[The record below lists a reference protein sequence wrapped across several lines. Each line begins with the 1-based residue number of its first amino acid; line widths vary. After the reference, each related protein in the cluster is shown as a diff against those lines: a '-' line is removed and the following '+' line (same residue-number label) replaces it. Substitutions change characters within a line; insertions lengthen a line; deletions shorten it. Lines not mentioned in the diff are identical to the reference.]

1 MSFLR
6 EITRDYISAYRVATS
21 SYKAL
26 PIHFIFATIGML
38 AITALGTAIP
48 YFLRESTNALSHPD
62 YGFSKQSALFFAT
75 AYGVSW
81 TGARITEWIKTAFSA
96 AMLARCD
103 AAFQNSYYSHLI
115 RVEYSKLSK
124 LDPGTIASIISRSR
138 AAFSALTFTL
148 FWIIA
153 PTIFQLALTTTVL
166 WRLTGLSFALAFVIS
181 MLALFA
187 ATWTL
192 AARTKSAHAEIFGAS
207 NLLSS
212 HLIEKLG
219 FMTDI
224 KVNDAYGR
232 EERSLERILG
242 RYVNQVSRGNARL
255 SLLLALQ
262 ALLTGIALTV
272 FTVIAAAAVTRGK
285 FSVGDFVM
293 VTGYIVA
300 LTAPFTN
307 LAASLSDL
315 RRNHLAL
322 CEGFDILAL
331 PRESDLSQIA
341 EGTGRGP
348 VFEFCDVTLTLKDR
362 EILHKVNLHAYSGEV
377 TVLIGPSGNGK
388 STVINLMLGLL
399 RPSEGHVKL
408 HGVDISTLSP
418 TAISK
423 IVAVAPQN
431 PLIVSGTLRD
441 NLAFGCEEPPSDDQL
456 LELVDALELRSLTKS
471 STGNILDATLG
482 VQGRELSGGEKQR
495 VALGRALARRTPII
509 ILDEPTSSLDPLR
522 EIRVFEQIRRRVRTI
537 IAVTHREA
545 LLNVADRVYRVEH
558 GSVTEFAP
566 KSPDPT
572 AHQRRQH
579 MD

>member
-1 MSFLR
+1 MPFVR
-6 EITRDYISAYRVATS
+6 EITRDYVSAYRVAVTH
-21 SYKAL
+21 YKAL
-26 PIHFIFATIGML
+26 PIHFIVATIGMI
-38 AITALGTAIP
+38 AISALGTAVP
-48 YFLRESTNALSHPD
+48 YFLRESTNALSHSD
-62 YGFSKQSALFFAT
+62 YGIDKKSALIFAA
-75 AYGVSW
+75 AYGVAW
-81 TGARITEWIKTAFSA
+81 TAARIAEWIKTAFSA

-103 AAFQNSYYSHLI
+103 AAFQKAYYSHLI
-115 RVEYSKLSK
+115 RVEYAALSK
-124 LDPGTIASIISRSR
+124 LDPGTIVSTISRSR

-148 FWIIA
+148 FWIVA
-153 PTIFQLALTTTVL
+153 PTIFQLLLTTTVL

-181 MLALFA
+181 MIVLFA
-187 ATWTL
+187 VTWIL
-192 AARTKSAHAEIFGAS
+192 AARTKGAHAEIFSAS

-212 HLIEKLG
+212 HLVEKLG

-224 KVNDAYGR
+224 KVNDAYAR
-232 EERSLERILG
+232 EEGSLDRILG
-242 RYVNQVSRGNARL
+242 RYVKQVSRGNARL

-262 ALLTGIALTV
+262 ALLTGVALTV
-272 FTVIAAAAVTRGK
+272 FTVIAAASVTLGK

-322 CEGFDILAL
+322 CEGFDILRL
-331 PRESDLSQIA
+331 PREPAAAAIERSSGD
-341 EGTGRGP
+341 GP
-348 VFEFCDVTLTLKDR
+348 VFELRDVSITLGKR
-362 EILHKVNLHAYSGEV
+362 EILHKVNLGIHASEV

-388 STVINLMLGLL
+388 STLINLMLGLL
-399 RPSEGHVKL
+399 RPS
-408 HGVDISTLSP
+408 HGQVRLYGADISTLSP
-418 TAISK
+418 TAISR

-441 NLAFGCEEPPSDDQL
+441 NLAFGCDQPPSDDQL
-456 LELVDALELRSLTKS
+456 LELVDALELRGLTKHDS
-471 STGNILDATLG
+471 GNILDATLG

-509 ILDEPTSSLDPLR
+509 VLDEPTSSLDPHR

-545 LLNVADRVYRVEH
+545 LLNVADRVFHVEH
-558 GSVTEFAP
+558 GSVTERPRESAAP
-566 KSPDPT
+566 NEHQ
-572 AHQRRQH
+572 HQRQS
-579 MD
+579 D

>member
-1 MSFLR
+1 
-6 EITRDYISAYRVATS
+6 
-21 SYKAL
+21 
-26 PIHFIFATIGML
+26 ML
-38 AITALGTAIP
+38 
-48 YFLRESTNALSHPD
+48 
-62 YGFSKQSALFFAT
+62 
-75 AYGVSW
+75 V
-81 TGARITEWIKTAFSA
+81 
-96 AMLARCD
+96 
-103 AAFQNSYYSHLI
+103 
-115 RVEYSKLSK
+115 
-124 LDPGTIASIISRSR
+124 
-138 AAFSALTFTL
+138 
-148 FWIIA
+148 
-153 PTIFQLALTTTVL
+153 
-166 WRLTGLSFALAFVIS
+166 
-181 MLALFA
+181 LFA

-232 EERSLERILG
+232 EERSLDRILG
-242 RYVNQVSRGNARL
+242 RYITQVSQGNARL

-322 CEGFDILAL
+322 CEGFDILTL
-331 PRESDLSQIA
+331 PRESDFSEIT
-341 EGTGRGP
+341 ESTEKGP
-348 VFEFCDVTLTLKDR
+348 VFEFYDVTMTLEGR
-362 EILHKVNLHAYSGEV
+362 EILHKVNLHAYNNEV

-399 RPSEGHVKL
+399 RPSEGHVRL
-408 HGVDISTLSP
+408 NGVDISTLSP

-431 PLIVSGTLRD
+431 PLVVSGTLRD

-456 LELVDALELRSLTKS
+456 LDLVDALELRSLTKS
-471 STGNILDATLG
+471 STSNILDATLG

-495 VALGRALARRTPII
+495 VALGRALARKTPII
-509 ILDEPTSSLDPLR
+509 VLDEPTSSLDPLR
-522 EIRVFEQIRRRVRTI
+522 EIRVFEQIRRRVSTI

-545 LLNVADRVYRVEH
+545 LLDVADRVYHVDH

-566 KSPDPT
+566 ESPDPT

>member
-1 MSFLR
+1 MSFVR
-6 EITRDYISAYRVATS
+6 QITRDYISAYRIAVTN
-21 SYKAL
+21 YKAL
-26 PIHFIFATIGML
+26 PIHFIVATIGMI
-38 AITALGTAIP
+38 AISALGTAVP

-62 YGFSKQSALFFAT
+62 SGIDKKLALIFAA

-81 TGARITEWIKTAFSA
+81 TAARIAEWMKTAFSA

-103 AAFQNSYYSHLI
+103 AAFQKSYYSHLI
-115 RVEYSKLSK
+115 RVEYSALSK
-124 LDPGTIASIISRSR
+124 LDPGTIVSTISRSR

-153 PTIFQLALTTTVL
+153 PTIFQLVLTTTVL
-166 WRLTGLSFALAFVIS
+166 WRLTGLSFAFAFVIS
-181 MLALFA
+181 MIFLFA
-187 ATWTL
+187 VTWTL
-192 AARTKSAHAEIFGAS
+192 AARTKGAHAEIFSAS

-212 HLIEKLG
+212 HLVEKLG

-224 KVNDAYGR
+224 KLNDAYPR
-232 EERSLERILG
+232 EEGSLDRLLG
-242 RYVNQVSRGNARL
+242 RYVDQVSRGNARL

-262 ALLTGIALTV
+262 ALLTGVALTV
-272 FTVIAAAAVTRGK
+272 FTVIAAASVTQGK

-322 CEGFDILAL
+322 CDGFDILRL
-331 PRESDLSQIA
+331 PRESEIMAIEESR
-341 EGTGRGP
+341 EKGP
-348 VFEFCDVTLTLKDR
+348 VFELCDVSIALGKR
-362 EILHKVNLHAYSGEV
+362 EVLRKVNLHTCSGEV

-399 RPSEGHVKL
+399 RPS
-408 HGVDISTLSP
+408 HGQVRLNGADISTLSP

-441 NLAFGCEEPPSDDQL
+441 NLAFGCKELPSDEQL
-456 LELVDALELRSLTKS
+456 LDIVDALELGGLTKNA
-471 STGNILDATLG
+471 TGNILDATLG

-509 ILDEPTSSLDPLR
+509 VLDEPTSSLDPHR

-545 LLNVADRVYRVEH
+545 LLNVADRIYHVEH
-558 GSVTEFAP
+558 GNVTEFRP
-566 KSPDPT
+566 ESLDTKG
-572 AHQRRQH
+572 HRRPGH
-579 MD
+579 TN